1 MDLAALQQGHLIGPA
16 PRSISCARWGSVFG
30 LARQE
35 FRQDAFRW
43 FVAES
48 PKGPV
53 CLERFASVRAKTGR
67 LIGEQLGRAFEHREQ
82 ALLNRSQQP
91 GGAADPVGQGRA
103 IEIDVLPR
111 I

>member
-30 LARQE
+30 IARQE

-43 FVAES
+43 FVAEP

-53 CLERFASVRAKTGR
+53 CLERFHVSS
-67 LIGEQLGRAFEHREQ
+67 GENGSSHRRT
-82 ALLNRSQQP
+82 AWPSL
-91 GGAADPVGQGRA
+91 
-103 IEIDVLPR
+103 
-111 I
+111 

>member
-30 LARQE
+30 IARQE

-43 FVAES
+43 FVAEP

-53 CLERFASVRAKTGR
+53 SRQFGR
-67 LIGEQLGRAFEHREQ
+67 KRVVSSANSLAEPLSTVSK
-82 ALLNRSQQP
+82 RS
-91 GGAADPVGQGRA
+91 
-103 IEIDVLPR
+103 
-111 I
+111 